1 VDAELLR
8 LVAALA
14 VAQDAPAAEQ
24 GAEGA
29 PIRGTIADVASL
41 RAPGDAADAAAP
53 PAAPPA
59 ALVSAC
65 AALLRCAG
73 AAGAARLGG
82 RDASALARLAAVVNG
97 NAHGLGA
104 HRHADGT
111 GGADVAAG
119 LFPFL
124 SMFNHSCAP
133 RAVFAAAAPGGV
145 MGVRALRACAAGD
158 ELTVAYVNLY
168 ESRAARRAATLA
180 TKGFACACERCA
192 APLCASFD
200 ARLQGAACRCGDV
213 CFQQEGEAADAG
225 AAALGW
231 TCAGCGCVPAAGHT
245 MRFCACGVAHPRGAL
260 TGARAR
266 AHPAPSRRP
275 QQARRRRGRGCR
287 RGRRRRAGRSHGGV
301 HAARPRGR

>member
-1 VDAELLR
+1 VRAQGGAHSALRSLDGAITAASSESGVDAELLR

-14 VAQDAPAAEQ
+14 VAQDAPAAAP

-41 RAPGDAADAAAP
+41 RAPGDAADGSSP
-53 PAAPPA
+53 PAAPPPA
-59 ALVSAC
+59 FVAAC

-73 AAGAARLGG
+73 AAGTARLGG
-82 RDASALARLAAVVNG
+82 RDAAALARLAAVVNG

-111 GGADVAAG
+111 SGADVAAG

-168 ESRAARRAATLA
+168 EPRAARRAATLA
-180 TKGFACACERCA
+180 TKGFACDCERCA
-192 APLCASFD
+192 APLRDAFD

-213 CFQQEGEAADAG
+213 CVEEEGDADA
-225 AAALGW
+225 AAHGW
-231 TCAGCGCVPAAGHT
+231 RCVGCGCVPAELLAAT
-245 MRFCACGVAHPRGAL
+245 RVYACVC
-260 TGARAR
+260 
-266 AHPAPSRRP
+266 
-275 QQARRRRGRGCR
+275 RGC
-287 RGRRRRAGRSHGGV
+287 
-301 HAARPRGR
+301 